1 MKWTSRE
8 IRETR
13 MKHPADKLV
22 GMILE
27 GGYEVR
33 KKIRK
38 TPDHTGGNFSVSYVA
53 HKDGKDYFLKATD
66 VTFYRG
72 GGDQATRLRDA
83 LTIYTYERTILEMAR
98 MHAMTRVVRVLAAGD
113 VPVKYGD
120 PKTGEIE
127 IPVFYLI
134 FENADGSL
142 RDRMLD
148 SVPVEPIDKLKA
160 LHHTALGLRQLH
172 SKEIAHQDVK
182 PSNVVNFLLEAG
194 GAHYKVADLGC
205 ASLRD
210 RPALHDSLDCPG
222 DRRYAPPETLY
233 GFPSHGFDRRRL
245 GADLYLLGSLIAQI
259 FTGVSI
265 TRALEAK
272 LPETHR
278 PGKWNDPYDQLL
290 PRLLEA
296 FDAVLL
302 DLKRD
307 WPYKKEDPQ
316 IGERLELAVRQLCC
330 PDPMRR
336 GHPRAFGTVN
346 PLDLDRYV
354 SLFDALIHRASIAE
368 HSKELELERIAGPGR
383 PPRVA

>member
-1 MKWTSRE
+1 
-8 IRETR
+8 

-27 GGYEVR
+27 GGFEVR
-33 KKIRK
+33 KKVPK
-38 TPDHTGGNFSVSYVA
+38 NPEHTGGNFSVCYVA

-72 GGDQATRLRDA
+72 TGDHATRLRDA
-83 LTIYTYERTILEMAR
+83 LTTYTYERTLLEMAR

-113 VPVKYGD
+113 IPVKYGD
-120 PKTGEIE
+120 PKTGEVE

-142 RDRMLD
+142 RDTMLG
-148 SVPVEPIDKLKA
+148 SAPIEPIDKLKA
-160 LHHTALGLRQLH
+160 LHHTALGLGQLH
-172 SKEIAHQDVK
+172 SKDISHQDLK
-182 PSNVVNFLLEAG
+182 PSNVVNFVPGEDDAN
-194 GAHYKVADLGC
+194 YKIADLGC

-233 GFPSHGFDRRRL
+233 GFPAHGFDRRRL
-245 GADLYLLGSLIAQI
+245 GADAYMFGSLIAQI
-259 FTGVSI
+259 FTGVTI

-272 LPETHR
+272 LPEDHR

-302 DLKRD
+302 DLRRD
-307 WPYKKEDPQ
+307 WPYQSENPQ

-336 GHPRAFGTVN
+336 GHPRAFASVN
-346 PLDLDRYV
+346 PLNLQRYV
-354 SLFDALIHRASIAE
+354 SLFADLIHLASIAE
-368 HSKELELERIAGPGR
+368 RSRAMELDRIAAA
-383 PPRVA
+383 VAPTEAAQA